1 MIIIIVVMMIIIVKK
16 MVPILSVQK
25 IVNVYPFKNSA
36 ITIRKKRNKFPL
48 NRGCIIIYVNEFSKQ
63 IIIFIVD
70 QVWTVCNI
78 ERVET

>member
-1 MIIIIVVMMIIIVKK
+1 MIIIVKE

-25 IVNVYPFKNSA
+25 IVDAYPFKNSA
-36 ITIRKKRNKFPL
+36 ITIRKKKNKFPWK
-48 NRGCIIIYVNEFSKQ
+48 RGCINIYVNKFSKQ
-63 IIIFIVD
+63 IINFIVD